1 MSRPVVCR
9 LRWSKSSYA
18 TGSSHSA
25 LRLGA
30 KGTGCCLV
38 EELGA
43 EEEPVRDVFVVWA
56 SFLEWDGAAC
66 LRHPDGGRI
75 DAFFHMLHA
84 RLLSLESAIVARVPQ
99 LDGMIQSFN
108 AMVTRVESAI
118 AGHPIDDLSGKV

>member
-1 MSRPVVCR
+1 
-9 LRWSKSSYA
+9 
-18 TGSSHSA
+18 
-25 LRLGA
+25 
-30 KGTGCCLV
+30 
-38 EELGA
+38 LGA

-108 AMVTRVESAI
+108 AMVARGSLLGCAQRQALQVPQGEGGLATW
-118 AGHPIDDLSGKV
+118 K